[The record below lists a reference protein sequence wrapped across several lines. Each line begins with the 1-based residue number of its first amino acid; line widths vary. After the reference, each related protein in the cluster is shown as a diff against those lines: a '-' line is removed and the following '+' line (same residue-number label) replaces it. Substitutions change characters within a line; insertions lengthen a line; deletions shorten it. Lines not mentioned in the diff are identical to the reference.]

1 MEVHHRLLRPIRAR
15 IFAKTEGRASVKN
28 ASAVRDSPE
37 RLAKMVGN
45 NFKLLEMLL
54 SRENLKKKKKK

>member
-1 MEVHHRLLRPIRAR
+1 MEVLHRLLRPIRAR

-45 NFKLLEMLL
+45 NFK
-54 SRENLKKKKKK
+54 